1 MSPSSS
7 FPAPGPTQPKI
18 KALLFDIGGVVVL
31 SPLAAIT
38 TYEQHLH
45 LPGGYINSAIS
56 AAAPTGAFQRL
67 ERGEIPLDDA
77 FFEQFGRDVRNRE
90 VWRRVVA
97 NNHKQREQQQRRRGR
112 GELVLELEGLGEEEL
127 EKEFKKATSPIDPR
141 ALFWTMMRAAR
152 HPDPHIYPALLKLI
166 QTGRARA
173 GSSDPRIRDAA
184 FVVGALSNAVVFPPG
199 TRDERGELFD
209 AGVVLRGPSSSSS
222 SSSSN
227 DNKTKTETEASQTS
241 PIPPLFDV
249 FLHSA
254 YLGLRKPDPRIY
266 TLAIQRLSLVMQ
278 ERGLLAP
285 SEMLRP
291 QEVLFLDDIG
301 VNLKGARQVGL
312 RTCKVEIGRTREAV
326 RVLEGAVGVRF

>member
-1 MSPSSS
+1 
-7 FPAPGPTQPKI
+7 

-45 LPGGYINSAIS
+45 LPAGYINSAIS

-67 ERGEIPLDDA
+67 ERGEIQLDDA
-77 FFEQFGRDVRNRE
+77 FFEQFGRDVRNWE

-97 NNHKQREQQQRRRGR
+97 NNQKRERR
-112 GELVLELEGLGEEEL
+112 EGQPGGKEDLEL
-127 EKEFKKATSPIDPR
+127 EKEFEKATSPIDPR

-173 GSSDPRIRDAA
+173 GSSDPRTRDAA

-222 SSSSN
+222 N
-227 DNKTKTETEASQTS
+227 DNKPKTETETSQTS

-266 TLAIQRLSLVMQ
+266 TLAVQRLSLVMQ

-285 SEMLRP
+285 SGMLRP

-301 VNLKGARQVGL
+301 VNLKGAREVGL

-326 RVLEGAVGVRF
+326 RVLEGAVGVRLLGD

>member
-7 FPAPGPTQPKI
+7 ASSPAPGPTQLKI

-45 LPGGYINSAIS
+45 LPAGYINSAIS

-67 ERGEIPLDDA
+67 ERGEIQLDDA
-77 FFEQFGRDVRNRE
+77 FFEQFGRDVRNWE

-97 NNHKQREQQQRRRGR
+97 NNQKRERR
-112 GELVLELEGLGEEEL
+112 EGQPGGKEDLEL
-127 EKEFKKATSPIDPR
+127 EKEFEKATSPIDPR

-173 GSSDPRIRDAA
+173 GSSDPRTRDAA

-209 AGVVLRGPSSSSS
+209 AE
-222 SSSSN
+222 
-227 DNKTKTETEASQTS
+227 TETSQTS

-266 TLAIQRLSLVMQ
+266 TLAVQRLSLVMQ

-285 SEMLRP
+285 SGMLRP

-301 VNLKGARQVGL
+301 VNLKGAREVGL

>member
-7 FPAPGPTQPKI
+7 ASSPAPGPTQLKI

-45 LPGGYINSAIS
+45 LPAGYINSAIS

-67 ERGEIPLDDA
+67 ERGEIQLDDA
-77 FFEQFGRDVRNRE
+77 FFEQFGRDVRNWE

-97 NNHKQREQQQRRRGR
+97 NNQKRERR
-112 GELVLELEGLGEEEL
+112 EGQPGGKEDLEL
-127 EKEFKKATSPIDPR
+127 EKEFEKATSPIDPR

-173 GSSDPRIRDAA
+173 GSSDPRTRDAA
-184 FVVGALSNAVVFPPG
+184 FVVGALSNA
-199 TRDERGELFD
+199 RGELFD
-209 AGVVLRGPSSSSS
+209 AE
-222 SSSSN
+222 
-227 DNKTKTETEASQTS
+227 TETSQTS

-266 TLAIQRLSLVMQ
+266 TLAVQRLSLVMQ

-285 SEMLRP
+285 SGMLRP

-301 VNLKGARQVGL
+301 VNLKGAREVGL

-326 RVLEGAVGVRF
+326 RVLEGAVGVRLLGDGGGGGGGGGKG